1 MSRLQSFRP
10 TKILHFKVPV
20 GGEETA
26 FKFFEGVNVHFELLV
41 PKNRPFGCFEILG

>member
-10 TKILHFKVPV
+10 KILYFEIPV
-20 GGEETA
+20 SGEETA
-26 FKFFEGVNVHFELLV
+26 FKLFKGVNVRFELLV